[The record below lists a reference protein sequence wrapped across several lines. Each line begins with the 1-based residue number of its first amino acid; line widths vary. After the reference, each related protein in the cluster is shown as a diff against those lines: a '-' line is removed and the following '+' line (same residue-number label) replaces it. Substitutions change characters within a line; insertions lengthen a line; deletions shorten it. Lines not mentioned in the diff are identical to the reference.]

1 MFLLLLGVPLSWV
14 GHFRGWDP
22 NLVFL
27 CAALAVVALAKF
39 MGQATEE
46 IAALTGPTVGGLIN
60 ATFGNAAELIIGLVA
75 LRAGLVDVV
84 KASITGAIIS
94 NLLLVTGLAMF

>member
-1 MFLLLLGVPLSWV
+1 MTLANANPLISPDRSASGWQRGLNSIMFLLLLGVPLSWV

-46 IAALTGPTVGGLIN
+46 IAALTGPTVGG
-60 ATFGNAAELIIGLVA
+60 
-75 LRAGLVDVV
+75 
-84 KASITGAIIS
+84 
-94 NLLLVTGLAMF
+94 